1 MTKAIR
7 VHETGGPEV
16 LSFEDI
22 DIGGPGPGEVR
33 LRHTAIG
40 LNYID
45 VYFRTGAYPVEL
57 PFTPGFEA
65 AGVVEAVGEGVTSL
79 STGDR
84 VAYAAQPIGAYA
96 ESRLILA
103 DRVVKLPDGIEDR
116 TGAAIM
122 LKGMTTEYLLR
133 RTFRINAGDTILFH
147 AAAGGVGLMAC
158 QWASHLGATVI
169 GTVGSDEKAGLAQ
182 AHGCTHT
189 IVYSRD
195 DFVEQVKD
203 LTDGKGVDVV
213 YDAVGKD
220 TFEKGFDCLRPLGT
234 MVLFGASSGKPDPVD
249 PAVLQAKGSLFLTR
263 PSLFNYI
270 ADRESLTQAAVDL
283 FEVIESGAVTAE
295 VNQEHVLADAS
306 QAHRDLE
313 GRRTTG
319 ATVLVP

>member
-7 VHETGGPEV
+7 VHKTGGPDV

-45 VYFRTGAYPVEL
+45 VYFRTGAYPAEL

-79 STGDR
+79 ATGDR

-103 DRVVKLPDGIEDR
+103 DRVVKLPDGIEDQ

-220 TFEKGFDCLRPLGT
+220 
-234 MVLFGASSGKPDPVD
+234 
-249 PAVLQAKGSLFLTR
+249 
-263 PSLFNYI
+263 
-270 ADRESLTQAAVDL
+270 
-283 FEVIESGAVTAE
+283 
-295 VNQEHVLADAS
+295 
-306 QAHRDLE
+306 
-313 GRRTTG
+313 
-319 ATVLVP
+319 

>member
-96 ESRLILA
+96 ESRLIFA

-249 PAVLQAKGSLFLTR
+249 PAILQAKGSLFLTR

>member
-7 VHETGGPEV
+7 VHETGGPDV

-45 VYFRTGAYPVEL
+45 VYFRTGAYPAEL

-79 STGDR
+79 ATGDR

-103 DRVVKLPDGIEDR
+103 DRVVKLPDGIEDQ

-234 MVLFGASSGKPDPVD
+234 MVLFGAASGKPDPVD

-295 VNQEHVLADAS
+295 VNQEHALADAS

>member
-7 VHETGGPEV
+7 VHNTGGPEV
-16 LSFEDI
+16 MTLEDVEV
-22 DIGGPGPGEVR
+22 GQPGVGEVR
-33 LRHTAIG
+33 VRHTAIG
-40 LNYID
+40 LNFID
-45 VYFRTGAYPVEL
+45 VYFRTGAYPAQT

-65 AGVVEAVGEGVTSL
+65 AGVVEAIGEGVDNL
-79 STGDR
+79 SVGNR
-84 VAYAAQPIGAYA
+84 IAYAAQPIGAYA
-96 ESRLILA
+96 EERLIAA
-103 DRVVKLPDGIEDR
+103 DRLVKLPDEIEDR
-116 TGAAIM
+116 VGAAIM

-169 GTVGSDEKAGLAQ
+169 GTVGSDEKADLAR
-182 AHGCTHT
+182 AHGCTHP
-189 IVYSRD
+189 IVYSRE
-195 DFVEQVKD
+195 DFVEQVKE

-220 TFEKGFDCLRPLGT
+220 TFEKGFDCLRPRGT
-234 MVLFGASSGKPDPVD
+234 MVLFGAASGKPDPVD
-249 PAVLQAKGSLFLTR
+249 PALLQAKGSLFLTR
-263 PSLFNYI
+263 PSLFDYI
-270 ADRESLTQAAVDL
+270 ADRETLAQSAVDL
-283 FEVIESGAVTAE
+283 FEVIESGTVTAE
-295 VNQEHVLADAS
+295 VNQEHSLADAS

>member
-220 TFEKGFDCLRPLGT
+220 TFERGFDCLRPLGT

-249 PAVLQAKGSLFLTR
+249 PAILQAKGSLFLTR

>member
-16 LSFEDI
+16 LSLEDVEL
-22 DIGGPGPGEVR
+22 GEPGAGEVR

-45 VYFRTGAYPVEL
+45 VYFRTGAYPVQL

-65 AGVVEAVGEGVTSL
+65 AGVVEAVGDGVTGL
-79 STGDR
+79 TTGDR

-103 DRVVKLPDGIEDR
+103 ERVVKLPDGIEDR
-116 TGAAIM
+116 IGAAIM

-169 GTVGSDEKAGLAQ
+169 GTVGSDEKADLAR
-182 AHGCTHT
+182 AHGCTHP
-189 IVYSRD
+189 IVYSRE
-195 DFVEQVKD
+195 DFVEQVKE

-220 TFEKGFDCLRPLGT
+220 TFEKGFDCLRPRGT
-234 MVLFGASSGKPDPVD
+234 MVLFGAASGKPDPVD
-249 PAVLQAKGSLFLTR
+249 PALLQAKGSLFLTR
-263 PSLFNYI
+263 PSLFDYI
-270 ADRESLTQAAVDL
+270 ADRETLAQSAVDL
-283 FEVIESGAVTAE
+283 FEVIESGTVTAE
-295 VNQEHVLADAS
+295 VNQEHSLADAS
-306 QAHRDLE
+306 QAHQDLE

>member
-7 VHETGGPEV
+7 VHKTGGPDV

-45 VYFRTGAYPVEL
+45 VYFRTGAYPAEL

-79 STGDR
+79 ATGDR

-103 DRVVKLPDGIEDR
+103 DRVVKLPDGIEDQ

-234 MVLFGASSGKPDPVD
+234 MVLFGASS
-249 PAVLQAKGSLFLTR
+249 
-263 PSLFNYI
+263 
-270 ADRESLTQAAVDL
+270 
-283 FEVIESGAVTAE
+283 
-295 VNQEHVLADAS
+295 
-306 QAHRDLE
+306 
-313 GRRTTG
+313 
-319 ATVLVP
+319 